1 MQLFLFADDMIIYLE
16 NLRKS
21 IKELISN
28 FERSQVQGQYKN
40 QLYFYKKQLES
51 ADFKS
56 TIYSSINLRKHKDKL
71 NKNFKNLS

>member
-56 TIYSSINLRKHKDKL
+56 TIYSSINLRKHKNKL